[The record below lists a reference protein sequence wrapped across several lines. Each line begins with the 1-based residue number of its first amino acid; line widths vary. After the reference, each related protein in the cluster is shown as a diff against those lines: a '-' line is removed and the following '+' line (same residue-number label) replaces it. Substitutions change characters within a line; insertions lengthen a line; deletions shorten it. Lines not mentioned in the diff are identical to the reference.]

1 MSLLKNK
8 ALPVGTLLVE
18 LVYVVEAQAPKHLQ
32 LTRFLPPTP
41 IRMLMDRKGTNLAAQ
56 VEFESF
62 NRQLNAVNRHTSS
75 KLVNAVQQ
83 DVHTMLQQ
91 AESLVEAQARTLI
104 EQAKQEADDKL
115 SAELARLEALKAVSE
130 HPRRRSRSAGVQ
142 PPSGAGQPQ

>member
-1 MSLLKNK
+1 M
-8 ALPVGTLLVE
+8 
-18 LVYVVEAQAPKHLQ
+18 VEAQAPKHLQ

-41 IRMLMDRKGTNLAAQ
+41 IRMLLDRKGTNLAGQ

-83 DVHTMLQQ
+83 DVHAMLQQ
-91 AESLVEAQARTLI
+91 AESLVEAEARTLI

-115 SAELARLEALKAVSE
+115 SNELARLEALKAVNPNIRDDE
-130 HPRRRSRSAGVQ
+130 VETLEFNRKQVLANLNDAGWRLDAIRLVVVTHQ
-142 PPSGAGQPQ
+142 

>member
-1 MSLLKNK
+1 
-8 ALPVGTLLVE
+8 
-18 LVYVVEAQAPKHLQ
+18 
-32 LTRFLPPTP
+32 P

-83 DVHTMLQQ
+83 DVHAMLQQ

-115 SAELARLEALKAVSE
+115 SA
-130 HPRRRSRSAGVQ
+130 
-142 PPSGAGQPQ
+142 